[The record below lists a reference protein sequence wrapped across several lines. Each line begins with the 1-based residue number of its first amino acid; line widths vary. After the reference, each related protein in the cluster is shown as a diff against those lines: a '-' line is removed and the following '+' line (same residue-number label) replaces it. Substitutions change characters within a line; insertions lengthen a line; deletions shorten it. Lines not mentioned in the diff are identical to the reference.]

1 MSIDIGMWGLS
12 ADPAECGRTTPGG
25 RLTIKAS
32 GVLRP
37 LEPQAIAPWL

>member
-1 MSIDIGMWGLS
+1 MSIDTGMWGLS
-12 ADPAECGRTTPGG
+12 ADPAECGHTTPGG
-25 RLTIKAS
+25 HLRIKAS